1 LDAQQGLFKL
11 TMKSNAAQAMVEVM
25 ALAYDKIIPTI
36 INPLTC
42 MWRVINASQLL
53 FAFLEYLK
61 VVEIGSCSWFC

>member
-1 LDAQQGLFKL
+1 
-11 TMKSNAAQAMVEVM
+11 MKSNATQAMVEVM

-42 MWRVINASQLL
+42 MWPVIHASQLL
-53 FAFLEYLK
+53 SAFLEYLK